1 MWHLRGQ
8 HATRRKIHWIKAGA
22 ETWASTPVFQNPGAG
37 GILRKESWYWYW
49 EFAWSRGGKMH
60 KSSSNCLFSNESILH
75 LNFQQAYKCLCF
87 RICVQCQ
94 VLQSL
99 WVCSAQWIMMR
110 LALADPPKKNHR
122 LFLIS
127 SETINR
133 SLSAWRLYLFLPP
146 YQVRLSFSLAS
157 SGATQ
162 GEVFDPQCVP
172 LLCDPPTVL

>member
-1 MWHLRGQ
+1 MWHLGEQ
-8 HATRRKIHWIKAGA
+8 HAIRRKIHWIKAGA

-60 KSSSNCLFSNESILH
+60 KSSSKCLFSNESILH
-75 LNFQQAYKCLCF
+75 LNFQQAYKRLCF

-99 WVCSAQWIMMR
+99 WVCSAQWIMVQ
-110 LALADPPKKNHR
+110 LALADPPKKPQVVPD
-122 LFLIS
+122 F
-127 SETINR
+127 INK
-133 SLSAWRLYLFLPP
+133 SLSAWLLYLFLPP

-162 GEVFDPQCVP
+162 EEVFGPQRVP
-172 LLCDPPTVL
+172 FLCNPPTVL